1 MLPPIP
7 PTVLTSNPQFAS
19 LYTTL
24 TQTLLDPNTGCTR
37 AFSRPNDTLD
47 DELRT
52 YRAELAKTQLLQR
65 ELSSLT
71 SRANGLSEELQETL
85 DLLMSSYYR
94 GLDDKD
100 KVLLQEEFEELED
113 NLPMIGKE
121 VSQQLLK
128 TMKEVLMV
136 AYPGETEKYLESK
149 VDALP
154 AEVALRGSSL
164 QKGREELI
172 RRQLALGEV
181 CGEIMETYHGIA
193 LRLLSLLK
201 QKSTTTSK
209 ALTAKSEHLALV
221 AESMSLKL
229 DVLKN
234 QALSAIYD
242 PEAVDA
248 LQNYQ
253 MHLRDTSTRL
263 VARQRVVEDGL
274 RKYKS
279 AGSDMRGLVERYSQI
294 MRQMETVAKDIRRL
308 QGA

>member
-181 CGEIMETYHGIA
+181 CGEIMEVYIA
-193 LRLLSLLK
+193 HLSSRVISADWICFFHTDL
-201 QKSTTTSK
+201 SWHSPP
-209 ALTAKSEHLALV
+209 LTFPA
-221 AESMSLKL
+221 
-229 DVLKN
+229 
-234 QALSAIYD
+234 
-242 PEAVDA
+242 
-248 LQNYQ
+248 
-253 MHLRDTSTRL
+253 
-263 VARQRVVEDGL
+263 
-274 RKYKS
+274 
-279 AGSDMRGLVERYSQI
+279 
-294 MRQMETVAKDIRRL
+294 
-308 QGA
+308 